1 MNIKEKYIFPHQDFL
16 LPKDTLSLSMT
27 RKKKNSILK
36 SFHVYLVTIP
46 VRIRSDRRSKSKE
59 IREDQ
64 ANTRCKER
72 ERERYQSVLIASIT
86 WYRYLLRGSNNKTF
100 VNEPVAIV
108 SCRWRIEVEEEGT
121 AGGFSAAR
129 IKLIKPDYLD
139 GC

>member
-1 MNIKEKYIFPHQDFL
+1 MEYKGKIFFPASQNQDFL
-16 LPKDTLSLSMT
+16 LPKDTLPVWPEKKEFNFKIVSCISRYDPPWSLFASDPIED
-27 RKKKNSILK
+27 RK
-36 SFHVYLVTIP
+36 
-46 VRIRSDRRSKSKE
+46 
-59 IREDQ
+59 

-72 ERERYQSVLIASIT
+72 ERERERYQSVLIVSIT

-121 AGGFSAAR
+121 AGGFSAR